1 MSRKFVPKDRAAKPQ
16 MDEDEVREAVRYIR
30 THFND
35 PDAEEDAWNT
45 ESKYYN
51 FKSGNW
57 TIDEPSIKAAVC
69 DGVIGKI
76 TNAGQDPREYAKRL
90 YIAGKKA
97 KAKLIYRCFSRGKW
111 SEECT
116 DDDITAAFSA
126 MGLSDNKGAMNAN
139 LDDIMFG
146 PASSGAAT
154 YPGGGAIHQAGGA
167 PHDLATL
174 LFLKRNLIDKL
185 VEVGPE
191 YAGRLVVWIDGQLA
205 TLKGCVQ
212 DILGINPATFYDDIT
227 GALGGLYNRS
237 ALVVGDT
244 TSAVSVWINENK
256 AMAFGLTA
264 FVMRYQN
271 NIVGAGRAV
280 GSVLPDIFDALA
292 RAGAT
297 AGSVITKFWQSDIGV
312 ALLLSLYYYD
322 QNAEL
327 VNAAA
332 ASALKASTG
341 AADSLMASLQQFEQF
356 SSTKI
361 ADYAQV
367 KLNDDLVKM
376 MSILEKSLAATDDT
390 AHRAELARILNKTAL
405 TQAKLLETVA
415 LTRQTRSQ
423 TARIAAAK
431 ANLTAVQDQL
441 TAETRALIAAELA
454 AKVPGKGGKSH
465 SRKLHKKVSASKR
478 PKKSVHSRKAKG
490 AKRSNK
496 KH

>member
-1 MSRKFVPKDRAAKPQ
+1 MNELFSASGYDFDANKWTR
-16 MDEDEVREAVRYIR
+16 EV
-30 THFND
+30 D
-35 PDAEEDAWNT
+35 D
-45 ESKYYN
+45 SK
-51 FKSGNW
+51 KGSVCSGIINAL
-57 TIDEPSIKAAVC
+57 TISGHTPL
-69 DGVIGKI
+69 
-76 TNAGQDPREYAKRL
+76 EYANML
-90 YIAGKKA
+90 YQAAGRDTKKKNQAVLIIRCYYRTIKTGEREDCGVGDMIAA
-97 KAKLIYRCFSRGKW
+97 L
-111 SEECT
+111 E
-116 DDDITAAFSA
+116 A
-126 MGLSDNKGAMNAN
+126 MGLSDNADGSMDARV
-139 LDDIMFG
+139 DDIMFG
-146 PASSGAAT
+146 ASSGASSGAAMDT
-154 YPGGGAIHQAGGA
+154 YGGGAIHQSGGA

-191 YAGRLVVWIDGQLA
+191 YAGRLVGWIDGQLA

-264 FVMRYQN
+264 FVLRYQN

-280 GSVLPDIFDALA
+280 GSVLPDIFNAL
-292 RAGAT
+292 AT
-297 AGSVITKFWQSDIGV
+297 AGSNFQTVIKQFWQSDIGV

-322 QNAEL
+322 QNADL

-332 ASALKASTG
+332 VESAAAIKAG
-341 AADSLMASLQQFEQF
+341 VVNVMAAIKLFETRVNGITDQ
-356 SSTKI
+356 
-361 ADYAQV
+361 YAKV

-376 MSILEKSLAATDDT
+376 MSILEKSLAATDD
-390 AHRAELARILNKTAL
+390 AGHRAELATILDKTAK
-405 TQAKLLETVA
+405 TQIEIVNTVA
-415 LTRQTRSQ
+415 ATARTRSQ

-431 ANLTAVQDQL
+431 ATLISVKDQL
-441 TAETRALIAAELA
+441 TDATRALIVAELA
-454 AKVPGKGGKSH
+454 AMNASKGARKGGKSH
-465 SRKLHKKVSASKR
+465 SRKLHKTVSKSKR
-478 PKKSVHSRKAKG
+478 PKRSVHSRKAKG